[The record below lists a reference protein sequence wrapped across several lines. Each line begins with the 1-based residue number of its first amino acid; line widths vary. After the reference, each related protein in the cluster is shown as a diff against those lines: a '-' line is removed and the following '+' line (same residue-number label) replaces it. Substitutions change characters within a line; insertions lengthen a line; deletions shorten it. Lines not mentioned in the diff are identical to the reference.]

1 MFKYNELSDLLNGEL
16 VVPIKKEGDK
26 ILCLKDGKEVTYSF
40 DDFDFDKTIEERNFI
55 VVDDSSDED
64 EIISDD
70 SNDNSEDTIETIR
83 YSFIDNLLKIKLTN
97 HSNRNITLINNTIIK
112 PMEEKDL
119 NVFETSP
126 LYEQIKNLEKRLIIT
141 FEIISA
147 NKEKHITER
156 KTFTLKKDPHYSS
169 DAVALAEELG
179 YKPKNYS
186 KVNAWTD
193 YIN

>member
-1 MFKYNELSDLLNGEL
+1 MFKYNELSDLLNGDL
-16 VVPIKKEGDK
+16 VVPIKKEEDK
-26 ILCLKDGKEVTYSF
+26 IICLKDNKEVIYSF

-70 SNDNSEDTIETIR
+70 SNDNSEDIIETVKS
-83 YSFIDNLLKIKLTN
+83 SFVDNLLKIKLISYN
-97 HSNRNITLINNTIIK
+97 NRDITLINNTIIK
-112 PMEEKDL
+112 PMEEITL

-126 LYEQIKNLEKRLIIT
+126 LYKQIENLSKKLIIS
-141 FEIISA
+141 FKIISTE
-147 NKEKHITER
+147 KEKHTTEK
-156 KTFTLKKDPHYSS
+156 KTFTLKKDPHYSL

-186 KVNAWTD
+186 KVNIWTD

>member
-70 SNDNSEDTIETIR
+70 SNDNSEDTIETIK

-169 DAVALAEELG
+169 EAVALAEELG

>member
-26 ILCLKDGKEVTYSF
+26 ILCLKDGKEVIYSF

-70 SNDNSEDTIETIR
+70 SNDNSEDTIETIK

-119 NVFETSP
+119 NVFEASP

-186 KVNAWTD
+186 KVNSWTD

>member
-70 SNDNSEDTIETIR
+70 SNDNSEDTIETIK

-97 HSNRNITLINNTIIK
+97 HSNKNITLINNTIIK

-119 NVFETSP
+119 NVFKTSP

-179 YKPKNYS
+179 YKPKKYS

>member
-16 VVPIKKEGDK
+16 VEKKKKKGDK

-70 SNDNSEDTIETIR
+70 SNDNSEDTIETIK

>member
-26 ILCLKDGKEVTYSF
+26 ILCLKDGKEVIYSF

-70 SNDNSEDTIETIR
+70 SNDNSEDTIETIKH
-83 YSFIDNLLKIKLTN
+83 SFIDNLLKIKLTN

>member
-16 VVPIKKEGDK
+16 VVPIKKKGDK

-70 SNDNSEDTIETIR
+70 SNDNSEDTIETIK

-169 DAVALAEELG
+169 EAVALAEELG

>member
-70 SNDNSEDTIETIR
+70 SNDNSEDTIETIK

>member
-64 EIISDD
+64 EIISDG
-70 SNDNSEDTIETIR
+70 SNDNSEDTIETIK

-119 NVFETSP
+119 NVFEASP

-179 YKPKNYS
+179 CKPKNYS

>member
-16 VVPIKKEGDK
+16 IVPIKKEGDK

-70 SNDNSEDTIETIR
+70 SNDNSEDTIETIK

-193 YIN
+193 CIN

>member
-70 SNDNSEDTIETIR
+70 SNDNSEDTIETIK

-119 NVFETSP
+119 NVFKTSP

-156 KTFTLKKDPHYSS
+156 KTFTFKKDPHYSS

>member
-64 EIISDD
+64 EIISDG
-70 SNDNSEDTIETIR
+70 SNDNSEDTIETIK

-119 NVFETSP
+119 NVFEASP

>member
-147 NKEKHITER
+147 NKEKHITEK

>member
-70 SNDNSEDTIETIR
+70 SNDNSEDTIETIK

-186 KVNAWTD
+186 KVNTWTD

>member
-70 SNDNSEDTIETIR
+70 SNDNSEDTIETIK

-97 HSNRNITLINNTIIK
+97 HSNINITLINNTIIK

>member
-70 SNDNSEDTIETIR
+70 SNDNSEDTIETIK

-97 HSNRNITLINNTIIK
+97 HSNRNITLINNNIIK